1 MQPFTRHETP
11 RPPPDVVLRRES
23 RRSRGSQVA
32 GARLRLYRLATR
44 FAPLILATA
53 IPIAAHAATLPL
65 QGVFLD
71 DDEIFSISFTLPAP
85 DNIAAT
91 SLGFAGGIDAN
102 GVAVPAG
109 GFATVLS
116 LFDTTGQLVQ
126 LAVGSA
132 NSCAAAPVDPAGG
145 FRWDACFTAAV
156 GAGSYTLVLSQDG
169 NVPYG
174 PSLSDGF
181 SMTGQHDF
189 TGLNYL
195 GTSARFINA
204 DGSQRDGHWA
214 MTVSASAVPEPAPWV
229 IFPTG
234 LALLGVLVR
243 RHRADPLS
251 STSSGEKS

>member
-11 RPPPDVVLRRES
+11 HVLPDVAARHANCRTLES
-23 RRSRGSQVA
+23 PAVSE
-32 GARLRLYRLATR
+32 RLHPYWLATR
-44 FAPLILATA
+44 FAPLILAVA
-53 IPIAAHAATLPL
+53 IPTVAQAATLPL
-65 QGVFLD
+65 QGVFVD
-71 DDEIFSISFTLPAP
+71 DDQTFSISFTLPAP
-85 DNIAAT
+85 DNFAAT
-91 SLGFAGGIDAN
+91 SLGFAG
-102 GVAVPAG
+102 G

-132 NSCAAAPVDPAGG
+132 NSCATASADAATG

-156 GAGSYTLVLSQDG
+156 GAGNYTLVLSQDG

-204 DGSQRDGHWA
+204 NGSQRDGHWA

-229 IFPTG
+229 IFPAG
-234 LALLGVLVR
+234 LALLGVVVR